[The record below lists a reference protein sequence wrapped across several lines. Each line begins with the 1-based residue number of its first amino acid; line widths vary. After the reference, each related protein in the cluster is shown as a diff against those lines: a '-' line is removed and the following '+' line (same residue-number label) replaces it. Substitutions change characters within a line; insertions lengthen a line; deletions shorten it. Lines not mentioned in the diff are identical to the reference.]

1 MILRLE
7 KVDPARKQRRY
18 YALSVC
24 PTLFGEW
31 SVLREWGRLGH
42 QGGRIMLDSHP
53 SEDAAQAAL
62 SAWKRQ
68 KERRG
73 YVSRGVQMDLP
84 LGR

>member
-1 MILRLE
+1 MIVRLE
-7 KVDPARKQRRY
+7 KVDPARNQRRY

-42 QGGRIMLDSHP
+42 AGGRVRMESHT
-53 SEDAAQAAL
+53 SEHAAQAAL
-62 SAWKRQ
+62 SAWKQR

-73 YVSRGVQMDLP
+73 YVSMGFQMELP
-84 LGR
+84 LAS